1 MRSITSQGG
10 RLRKKG
16 IEIVEKNPYCSVG
29 FLFGN
34 KMSLLRKTQ
43 SDTVNSDESITA
55 ERLLNVLSQM
65 PDDFY
70 EEERTDEP
78 PQEREEL

>member
-1 MRSITSQGG
+1 MMIN
-10 RLRKKG
+10 
-16 IEIVEKNPYCSVG
+16 EP
-29 FLFGN
+29 
-34 KMSLLRKTQ
+34 
-43 SDTVNSDESITA
+43 ITA
-55 ERLLNVLSQM
+55 ERLLDVLSQM

>member
-1 MRSITSQGG
+1 M
-10 RLRKKG
+10 
-16 IEIVEKNPYCSVG
+16 G

-55 ERLLNVLSQM
+55 ERLLDVLSQM

-78 PQEREEL
+78 AQEREDL

>member
-1 MRSITSQGG
+1 MK
-10 RLRKKG
+10 LLKK
-16 IEIVEKNPYCSVG
+16 IPTVQWG
-29 FLFGN
+29 FYLGN

>member
-1 MRSITSQGG
+1 MR
-10 RLRKKG
+10 
-16 IEIVEKNPYCSVG
+16 IEEP
-29 FLFGN
+29 
-34 KMSLLRKTQ
+34 
-43 SDTVNSDESITA
+43 ITA
-55 ERLLNVLSQM
+55 EHLLNVLSQM

>member
-1 MRSITSQGG
+1 MVVRVWG
-10 RLRKKG
+10 RRNRELHSLD
-16 IEIVEKNPYCSVG
+16 IG
-29 FLFGN
+29 FYLGN

-70 EEERTDEP
+70 EEETTDEP

>member
-1 MRSITSQGG
+1 
-10 RLRKKG
+10 
-16 IEIVEKNPYCSVG
+16 
-29 FLFGN
+29 
-34 KMSLLRKTQ
+34 MSLLRKTQ
-43 SDTVNSDESITA
+43 SDTVNPDESITA
-55 ERLLNVLSQM
+55 ERLLNGLLQM